1 MANLN
6 CLGTVITSQNF
17 VEGDIKFVESL
28 LQFTSEAVRVY
39 HCACYI
45 KVQIKIHKTINL
57 AFPSSSCKLWSRTP
71 KGKIRV
77 VYSRTEC

>member
-28 LQFTSEAVRVY
+28 LQFTSEPVRVY
-39 HCACYI
+39 HCACY
-45 KVQIKIHKTINL
+45 KNVQIKVHKINL
-57 AFPSSSCKLWSRTP
+57 AFPPSNCKLWSRTP
-71 KGKIRV
+71 KDKIRI